1 MTQQQKHQYQRREL
15 IVEARMNSEITWYN
29 KFQWRECVFWVR
41 GYVIMPFPRGFLYE
55 MKTLFDYDWEG
66 RANRSQ
72 HTHHGKHGW
81 YQFKG
86 NIFTITMM
94 SIYEMSLYYL
104 VLSCISY
111 STQIHQHS
119 CSWYFINIITIIVWA
134 VCSDNSHSPPRWKNI
149 SSIITSLSVH
159 ALRPVYIS
167 SLSLVHLYL
176 SCVDGGSLTVE
187 VGLSN
192 VRRQMNVHLFN
203 ITHST
208 LRHISFH

>member
-1 MTQQQKHQYQRREL
+1 MSLCH
-15 IVEARMNSEITWYN
+15 
-29 KFQWRECVFWVR
+29 
-41 GYVIMPFPRGFLYE
+41 FPEGFC
-55 MKTLFDYDWEG
+55 MKTLFDNDWEG

-203 ITHST
+203 NSFYSETYLVSLGASVAHLT
-208 LRHISFH
+208 PCFHIVVHRIWIELDAPPSLLGVEEDC

>member
-1 MTQQQKHQYQRREL
+1 MSLCH
-15 IVEARMNSEITWYN
+15 
-29 KFQWRECVFWVR
+29 
-41 GYVIMPFPRGFLYE
+41 FPEGFC
-55 MKTLFDYDWEG
+55 MKTLFDNDWEG

-72 HTHHGKHGW
+72 HTHGKHGW

-134 VCSDNSHSPPRWKNI
+134 VCSDNSHSPPKWKNLS